1 MNDSKVMELLL
12 DKIFLLWMLN
22 ESLQLG
28 DWCVEEN
35 LEIWYITK
43 TSIVLSLYN
52 CLKILSSFIQSFQ
65 FFFWDFKFFSQF
77 IEDPFNLD
85 SKPSKKLRFKIL
97 VQFIEDRF
105 NFNSKLSKLLRIY
118 NMNIFVILYLKVKKY
133 EPKFAMYLL
142 CLDTT
147 YQKIGDMLYSQFFN
161 LWSR

>member
-1 MNDSKVMELLL
+1 MNVEWVIATWRLMCWGKFRDLIHYKDKHCFIPIQLFEDPLKFYSK
-12 DKIFLLWMLN
+12 F
-22 ESLQLG
+22 
-28 DWCVEEN
+28 
-35 LEIWYITK
+35 
-43 TSIVLSLYN
+43 SI
-52 CLKILSSFIQSFQ
+52 
-65 FFFWDFKFFSQF
+65 FFWDFKFFSQF

-147 YQKIGDMLYSQFFN
+147 YQKIEDMLYSQFFN